1 MAIRPP
7 SRPAE
12 LQATD
17 SAAHRATEA
26 GTARFKRRHE
36 HDFAHDHFRLS
47 AGGLWL
53 SSIGIGT
60 YLGDTTAADDAAY
73 ETAIQRAVAA
83 GINVIDTA
91 INYRAQRSEQ
101 NVCVAVQ
108 RLLSSGAAARDE
120 LVVCS
125 KGGYIPLDGTP
136 PATRAEYQAYVQREY
151 IDTAIL
157 RPDEISSG
165 GHSFAPRFL
174 RYCLAKSRQN
184 LALRTIDIY
193 YLHNPGQLLSTAAPE
208 EARAILRT
216 AIEVLEGSVARGEIG
231 MYGVATW
238 DELRVP
244 AEMKSH
250 LNLEDLN
257 ALAHDVAGES
267 HHCRVIELPI
277 NLAMTEA
284 VRAKTQIVGG
294 QPATVLEA
302 ATTLGMTVV
311 ASAPLMQSQLTR
323 GLPEALRA
331 HFPNAKTDAQRALSF
346 VRTLPSVVTVATGM
360 KTAEHVEENLGSA
373 RGSAEGE

>member
-1 MAIRPP
+1 
-7 SRPAE
+7 
-12 LQATD
+12 
-17 SAAHRATEA
+17 
-26 GTARFKRRHE
+26 
-36 HDFAHDHFRLS
+36 LS

-60 YLGDTTAADDAAY
+60 YLGDATAADDAAY

-108 RLLSSGAAARDE
+108 RLLASGTVARDE

-125 KGGYIPLDGTP
+125 KGGYIPLDRTP
-136 PATRAEYQAYVQREY
+136 PATRADYQTYVQREY
-151 IDTAIL
+151 IDQAIL
-157 RPDEISSG
+157 RAEEISSG

-208 EARAILRT
+208 DARAILRA
-216 AIEVLEGSVARGEIG
+216 AIELLEGAVSRGEIG

-238 DELRVP
+238 DELRVAP
-244 AEMKSH
+244 ETKGH
-250 LNLEDLN
+250 LNLEALT
-257 ALAHDVAGES
+257 ALAHEVAGES
-267 HHCRVIELPI
+267 HHCRVVELPI

-284 VRAKTQIVGG
+284 VRAKTQVVNGE
-294 QPATVLEA
+294 PATVLDA
-302 ATTLGMTVV
+302 ANALGLTVV

-346 VRTLPSVVTVATGM
+346 VRTLPSVATVATGM
-360 KTAEHVEENLGSA
+360 KTAEHVDENLQAAKASA
-373 RGSAEGE
+373 KGE